1 PQPVI
6 KQIDSGTTL
15 NVRPVVSADRQYV
28 YLEVHPLIT
37 DVIFNTEEFQTTAAG
52 SGGTDA
58 GGVTRNTIQLP
69 ETVKQELSVTVC
81 VPDKGVLI
89 IGGLGTSSVTK
100 TSSGTPILSK
110 IPIIKRLFSSN
121 KIDRRSDISGNLIIL
136 IKPTI
141 LVREEEEARAFAKQ
155 DRESE
160 VRFRR
165 KSINL
170 MQR

>member
-1 PQPVI
+1 VI

-37 DVIFNTEEFQTTAAG
+37 NVTFEETEFQTSAAG
-52 SGGTDA
+52 TGGTQ
-58 GGVTRNTIQLP
+58 GGGPAINTIQLP
-69 ETVKQELSVTVC
+69 ITTKQELSVTVC

-121 KIDRRSDISGNLIIL
+121 KIDRKSDISGNLIIL

-141 LVREEEEARAFAKQ
+141 LIRKEEETRAFTKR
-155 DRESE
+155 DGDIRH
-160 VRFRR
+160 
-165 KSINL
+165 L
-170 MQR
+170 TYGP